1 MKVFVC
7 YRSLDQID
15 GDRLIQNLLSESDNS
30 VAVLTETEH
39 SENWKINVEKKINES
54 DFVIFL
60 VGEETFKSEQIIWE
74 YAKAKDLNKR
84 IVGIKLNN
92 ASEESILF
100 CQGFQVFNDAKQSL
114 NFLTKAFDYDRQ
126 LKLEQY
132 KIMVSSTE
140 KVSEQRLKVN
150 NLFFTITSSILSV
163 GFVLGKTFGFTL
175 ISLLAVSSLT
185 LLALLATYFWEKMI
199 NSYGQLNK
207 GKFILIDKIEKS
219 LRTNMFEE
227 EWKILT
233 QEIKYEPNTKTET
246 TIVKRFRV
254 FIVIILLIE
263 IAYMF
268 YKLYQLHPICSF

>member
-7 YRSLDQID
+7 YRSLDQIE
-15 GDRLIQNLLSESDNS
+15 GDKLIQNLLSESENS

-39 SENWKINVEKKINES
+39 SDKWKINVEKKINES

-60 VGEETFKSEQIIWE
+60 VGQETFKSEQIIWE

-84 IVGIKLNN
+84 IIGIKLNN

-100 CQGFQVFNDAKQSL
+100 CQGFQVFNDTQQSL
-114 NFLTKAFDYDRQ
+114 NFLIKAFDYDRQ

-233 QEIKYEPNTKTET
+233 QEIEYEPNTKTET
-246 TIVKRFRV
+246 TIVKRFRL

-263 IAYMF
+263 IAYIL
-268 YKLYQLHPICSF
+268 YKLYQIYPICSC

>member
-7 YRSLDQID
+7 YRSIDQTEGNKI
-15 GDRLIQNLLSESDNS
+15 IQNLISESENS

-39 SENWKINVEKKINES
+39 SDNWKINVEKKINES

-60 VGEETFKSEQIIWE
+60 VGAETFKSEQIIWE
-74 YAKAKDLNKR
+74 YAKSKDLNKR
-84 IVGIKLNN
+84 IIGIKLNN

-100 CQGFQVFNDAKQSL
+100 CQGFQVFDNTKQSL
-114 NFLTKAFDYDRQ
+114 NFLIKAFDYDRQ

-233 QEIKYEPNTKTET
+233 QEIEYEPNTKTET
-246 TIVKRFRV
+246 TIVKRFRL

-263 IAYMF
+263 ISYML
-268 YKLYQLHPICSF
+268 YKLFQLYPICNC

>member
-1 MKVFVC
+1 MKIFIC
-7 YRSLDQID
+7 YRSIDQTE
-15 GDRLIQNLLSESDNS
+15 GNKLITHLLRESENS
-30 VAVLTETEH
+30 IAVLTETEH

-60 VGEETFKSEQIIWE
+60 IGSKTFKSEQIIWE

-100 CQGFQVFNDAKQSL
+100 CQGFQVFKDAKESL
-114 NFLTKAFDYDRQ
+114 KFLTKTFDYDRQ

-163 GFVLGKTFGFTL
+163 GFILGKTFGFTL
-175 ISLLAVSSLT
+175 ISLFAVSSLT
-185 LLALLATYFWEKMI
+185 LLALLATYF
-199 NSYGQLNK
+199 
-207 GKFILIDKIEKS
+207 
-219 LRTNMFEE
+219 
-227 EWKILT
+227 
-233 QEIKYEPNTKTET
+233 
-246 TIVKRFRV
+246 
-254 FIVIILLIE
+254 
-263 IAYMF
+263 
-268 YKLYQLHPICSF
+268 